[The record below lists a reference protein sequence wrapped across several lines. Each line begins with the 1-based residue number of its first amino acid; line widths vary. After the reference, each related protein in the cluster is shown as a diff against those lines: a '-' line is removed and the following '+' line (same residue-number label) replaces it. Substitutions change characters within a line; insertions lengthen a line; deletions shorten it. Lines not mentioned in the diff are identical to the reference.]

1 MPVLYA
7 WQGFLGKERTQCAI
21 HVDLASMVIDVV
33 VDNKADSATRV
44 RLLKIKTAIGRT
56 LSDVEDM
63 KRHML
68 SNFSSS
74 TPVAFLDN
82 ANNMIRG
89 PHLPPSAFV
98 ATPNILTII
107 VSHNDVNTRELA
119 YHEYYGELI
128 TEIKVGSLY
137 NSTSNQ
143 YSYLYIDIKT
153 LEAAVFMEPE
163 WQTPYEFQIEDG
175 NDALRTQLLRGGL
188 EFKSFQWNTTT
199 NIRTVELVD
208 GNDHS
213 ITIKGLA
220 F

>member
-107 VSHNDVNTRELA
+107 VSHNDINTRELA

>member
-175 NDALRTQLLRGGL
+175 NDALRTRLLRGGL

>member
-1 MPVLYA
+1 MPTLYA
-7 WQGFLGKERTQCAI
+7 WQGFIGKERTQCGI
-21 HVDLASMVIDVV
+21 HVDLASMVIDIVL
-33 VDNKADSATRV
+33 DNKADCATHV
-44 RLLKIKTAIGRT
+44 KLLKIKTAIGHT
-56 LSDVEDM
+56 LSDVKDM

-82 ANNMIRG
+82 ANNMIKG

-98 ATPNILTII
+98 AAPNILTII
-107 VSHNDVNTRELA
+107 VSHNDINTRELA

-137 NSTSNQ
+137 DSINNQ

-153 LEAAVFMEPE
+153 LEAAVFMGPE

-175 NDALRTQLLRGGL
+175 NDELRAQLLQGGL

-208 GNDHS
+208 SNDQS

>member
-1 MPVLYA
+1 MSCGLA
-7 WQGFLGKERTQCAI
+7 WG
-21 HVDLASMVIDVV
+21 H
-33 VDNKADSATRV
+33 
-44 RLLKIKTAIGRT
+44 
-56 LSDVEDM
+56 
-63 KRHML
+63 
-68 SNFSSS
+68 
-74 TPVAFLDN
+74 
-82 ANNMIRG
+82 
-89 PHLPPSAFV
+89 
-98 ATPNILTII
+98 ILTII
-107 VSHNDVNTRELA
+107 VSHNDINTRELA

-137 NSTSNQ
+137 DNINNQ
-143 YSYLYIDIKT
+143 YSFLYIDIKT

-175 NDALRTQLLRGGL
+175 NDELRAQLLQGGL

-208 GNDHS
+208 SNDQS

>member
-44 RLLKIKTAIGRT
+44 KLLKIKTAIGHT

-89 PHLPPSAFV
+89 QHLPPSAFV

-107 VSHNDVNTRELA
+107 VSHNDINTRELA

-137 NSTSNQ
+137 NITSNQ

-199 NIRTVELVD
+199 NILTVELVD
-208 GNDHS
+208 SNDQS

>member
-163 WQTPYEFQIEDG
+163 WQTPYEFQIEDD
-175 NDALRTQLLRGGL
+175 NDELRTRLLRGGL